1 MLKLHNFILEK
12 MSESAHDFDILM
24 NDGSTRSMSH
34 YKEKFSFGRFQTN
47 NDNFERPPQNRTIS
61 ITLLVKNLK
70 IRDPQFLLWMLP
82 PYEV

>member
-1 MLKLHNFILEK
+1 

-34 YKEKFSFGRFQTN
+34 YKEKFSSGLFPALKSYDSPRSYKLDIEFN
-47 NDNFERPPQNRTIS
+47 NE
-61 ITLLVKNLK
+61 NLK
-70 IRDPQFLLWMLP
+70 KRDPQFLLWTLP